1 MIIKGIDILASI
13 SIEDILDKVKD
24 GQSIADWT
32 EDGIAVR
39 CEDEVSL
46 LIDSSTKV
54 GELNKA
60 NASEIVAS
68 VIQAVL
74 FVCVFVEKQF
84 RG

>member
-1 MIIKGIDILASI
+1 MNRVAIKGIDLLALI

-24 GQSIADWT
+24 GQSVADWT

-46 LIDSSTKV
+46 LVDSSTKV

-60 NASEIVAS
+60 NVSEIVAS
-68 VIQAVL
+68 VIPAVL
-74 FVCVFVEKQF
+74 LVCL
-84 RG
+84 